1 LPTALAAVGI
11 LIGGWLLALI
21 VAAIVRGALRRT
33 KLDQRIA
40 SMITG
45 AEEIEAERIDVTRWI
60 SRVVY
65 YLIMLF
71 VVVAFLQALNLTI
84 VAEPINEL
92 LNTVLSYLP
101 LLLGAGALLLVAW
114 IVASALKF
122 VVIRV
127 LKAAKLD
134 ERISTQAD
142 IETPERVAISE
153 TLGNV
158 VYWLVFLL
166 FLPAVL
172 DALGLQGLLVPVQGM
187 VNEILGVLPN
197 ILGATL
203 ILLVGWLGA
212 RIVRQI
218 VANLLVGFGV
228 DRLGEQT
235 GVTAALGG
243 RRVSEVIATIV
254 YVLILIPILISALNT
269 LQIDAVSRPASEML
283 TTLLNALPA
292 IFGAF
297 LLIGVA
303 YFAARASEMLT
314 TLLNALPAI
323 FGAFLLIGV
332 AYFAAR
338 VVGSFVTNVLTGI
351 GFDKVLSWI
360 GLGTV
365 VGEGR
370 RTPSQIVGYL
380 TTVAIM
386 LFAVIESANLLGFT
400 IFAQLVSDFLV
411 AAGGVLLG
419 LFIFGLGLYLAG
431 LADRVVRDT
440 AGPHAQLLAPV
451 ARVAIIVF
459 AGALAL
465 RQTGIA
471 QDIVNMAF
479 GIVLG
484 TIAVAA
490 ALAFGLGS
498 RDIAARELEGWLKKI
513 RKD

>member
-1 LPTALAAVGI
+1 
-11 LIGGWLLALI
+11 
-21 VAAIVRGALRRT
+21 
-33 KLDQRIA
+33 
-40 SMITG
+40 
-45 AEEIEAERIDVTRWI
+45 
-60 SRVVY
+60 
-65 YLIMLF
+65 
-71 VVVAFLQALNLTI
+71 
-84 VAEPINEL
+84 
-92 LNTVLSYLP
+92 
-101 LLLGAGALLLVAW
+101 
-114 IVASALKF
+114 
-122 VVIRV
+122 
-127 LKAAKLD
+127 
-134 ERISTQAD
+134 
-142 IETPERVAISE
+142 
-153 TLGNV
+153 
-158 VYWLVFLL
+158 
-166 FLPAVL
+166 
-172 DALGLQGLLVPVQGM
+172 
-187 VNEILGVLPN
+187 VLPN
-197 ILGATL
+197 ILGASL

-235 GVTAALGG
+235 GVAAALGG
-243 RRVSEVIATIV
+243 RKVSDVIATIV

-303 YFAARASEMLT
+303 YFVAR
-314 TLLNALPAI
+314 I
-323 FGAFLLIGV
+323 
-332 AYFAAR
+332 
-338 VVGSFVTNVLTGI
+338 VGNFVTNFLTGI

-360 GLGTV
+360 GLGGV

-400 IFAQLVSDFLV
+400 ILAQLVSEFLV

-440 AGPHAQLLAPV
+440 AGSQAQLLAPIS
-451 ARVAIIVF
+451 RVAIIVF
-459 AGALAL
+459 SGALAL

-484 TIAVAA
+484 TIAIAA

-513 RKD
+513 RKG

>member
-1 LPTALAAVGI
+1 MEELFQEFIQTIGGYLPTALAAVGI
-11 LIGGWLLALI
+11 LIGGWLIALI
-21 VAAIVRGALRRT
+21 AAAIVRGALRRT
-33 KLDQRIA
+33 KLDERIA
-40 SMITG
+40 GIIAG
-45 AEEIEAERIDVTRWI
+45 PEAMEGERVDIARWV

-101 LLLGAGALLLVAW
+101 LLLWAGALLFVAW
-114 IVASALKF
+114 VIATALKF
-122 VVIRV
+122 IVTRV
-127 LKAAKLD
+127 KATKLD
-134 ERISTQAD
+134 DRLSSQAD
-142 IETPERVAISE
+142 VETPDHVSISDM
-153 TLGNV
+153 LGNV

-172 DALGLQGLLVPVQGM
+172 DALGLQGLMVPVQGM
-187 VNEILGVLPN
+187 VDEILGVLPN
-197 ILGATL
+197 ILGAFL
-203 ILLVGWLGA
+203 IVFVGWLAA

-218 VANLLVGFGV
+218 VSNLLAGVGI

-235 GVTAALGG
+235 GLEAALGSRKLSG
-243 RRVSEVIATIV
+243 VIGTIV

-269 LQIDAVSRPASEML
+269 LQIEAVSRPASEML

-292 IFGAF
+292 IFGAL
-297 LLIGVA
+297 LLIGFAYLVA
-303 YFAARASEMLT
+303 R
-314 TLLNALPAI
+314 I
-323 FGAFLLIGV
+323 
-332 AYFAAR
+332 
-338 VVGSFVTNVLTGI
+338 VGTFITNVLAGI

-360 GLGTV
+360 GLGGV
-365 VGEGR
+365 AGESQ

-380 TTVAIM
+380 ATVAIM
-386 LFAVIESANLLGFT
+386 LFAVIELANLVGFS
-400 IFAQLVSDFLV
+400 ILAILVSDFLV

-419 LFIFGLGLYLAG
+419 LFIFGLGLYLAS
-431 LADRVVRDT
+431 LAARVVRDT
-440 AGPHAQLLAPV
+440 AGSQADLLATIT
-451 ARVAIIVF
+451 RVAILIF

-471 QDIVNMAF
+471 EDIVNLTF

-484 TIAVAA
+484 TAAVAA

-513 RKD
+513 RTSKD

>member
-1 LPTALAAVGI
+1 MTEFIQEFIKTLGDYLPTALAAVGI
-11 LIGGWLLALI
+11 LIGGWLIALI

-40 SMITG
+40 NMITG
-45 AEEIEAERIDVTRWI
+45 TEDIEAGGVEVTRWI
-60 SRVVY
+60 SRVIY

-71 VVVAFLQALNLTI
+71 VIVAFLQALNLTV

-92 LNTVLSYLP
+92 LNTVLSYIP
-101 LLLGAGALLLVAW
+101 MLLGAGALLLVAW
-114 IVASALKF
+114 VIASALKF

-127 LKAAKLD
+127 LKTSKLD
-134 ERISTQAD
+134 ERLSSQAD
-142 IETPERVAISE
+142 IEAPDRAAISD

-172 DALGLQGLLVPVQGM
+172 DALSLQGLLVPVQGM

-197 ILGATL
+197 ILGAFL
-203 ILLVGWLGA
+203 ILVVGWVGA

-218 VANLLVGFGV
+218 VANLLVGFGA

-235 GVTAALGG
+235 GLSTALGG
-243 RRVSEVIATIV
+243 RKVSDVIGTIV

-292 IFGAF
+292 IFGAL

-303 YFAARASEMLT
+303 YFVAR
-314 TLLNALPAI
+314 I
-323 FGAFLLIGV
+323 
-332 AYFAAR
+332 
-338 VVGSFVTNVLTGI
+338 VGSFITNVLTGI

-360 GLGTV
+360 GLGGV
-365 VGEGR
+365 VAEGQ

-386 LFAVIESANLLGFT
+386 LFAVVESANLLGFT
-400 IFAQLVSDFLV
+400 ILAQLVSSFLV
-411 AAGGVLLG
+411 SAGGVLLG

-440 AGPHAQLLAPV
+440 AGPQAHLLAPIS
-451 ARVAIIVF
+451 RVAIVVF

-465 RQTGIA
+465 RETGIA
-471 QDIVNMAF
+471 DDIVNLAF

-484 TIAVAA
+484 TIAISA

-498 RDIAARELEGWLKKI
+498 RDIAARELDGWLKKI
-513 RKD
+513 RTSKD

>member
-1 LPTALAAVGI
+1 MTEFIQEFIQTLGDYLPTALAAVGI

-33 KLDQRIA
+33 KLDERIA
-40 SMITG
+40 SMIAG
-45 AEEIEAERIDVTRWI
+45 PEEIEAERIDVTRWI
-60 SRVVY
+60 SKVIY

-71 VVVAFLQALNLTI
+71 VIVAFLQALNLTI

-114 IVASALKF
+114 VVASALKY

-127 LKAAKLD
+127 LKTSKLD
-134 ERISTQAD
+134 ERLSTQAD
-142 IETPERVAISE
+142 IETPERVSISD

-197 ILGATL
+197 ILGASL

-235 GVTAALGG
+235 GVAAALGG
-243 RRVSEVIATIV
+243 RKVSDVIATIV

-303 YFAARASEMLT
+303 YFVAR
-314 TLLNALPAI
+314 I
-323 FGAFLLIGV
+323 
-332 AYFAAR
+332 
-338 VVGSFVTNVLTGI
+338 VGNFVTNFLTGI

-360 GLGTV
+360 GLGGV

-400 IFAQLVSDFLV
+400 ILAQLVSEFLV

-440 AGPHAQLLAPV
+440 AGSQAQLLAPIS
-451 ARVAIIVF
+451 RVAIIVF
-459 AGALAL
+459 SGALAL

-484 TIAVAA
+484 TIAIAA

-513 RKD
+513 RKG